1 MINFNQIN
9 LKMIFSISIFLM
21 ILFYPNPEGLSI
33 EAWRVAAVGVLM
45 ALLWATEAIPLFIT
59 ALLPLI
65 FFPMLGISTFSEA
78 ALSFSNNLDASSR

>member
-9 LKMIFSISIFLM
+9 LKMVFSISIFLI
-21 ILFYPNPEGLSI
+21 ILIYPKPEGLSI

-65 FFPMLGISTFSEA
+65 FFPMFGVSSFSEA
-78 ALSFSNNLDASSR
+78 AYLFQIKISSYF